1 VTSRSAAHGIPQPAP
16 VLDGPAVASSR
27 AVDLLPRLCTACGA
41 VGTHYL
47 TCPSLRLP
55 LGYRLS
61 ADPEPE
67 CRHGLDAGTCRVCA

>member
-1 VTSRSAAHGIPQPAP
+1 VTSQPATYRISRP
-16 VLDGPAVASSR
+16 IPALDGPAMASSR
-27 AVDLLPRLCTACGA
+27 AGDLLLRLCTACGA

-61 ADPEPE
+61 ADPEPA
-67 CRHGLDAGTCRVCA
+67 CRHGLDAGACRVCA